1 VIIAGLTG
9 SIAMGKSTVAG
20 MFADLGVPTFD
31 ADDAVRDIY
40 AGDGAKAVE
49 AAFPG
54 VMVAGQVDR
63 ERLGSR
69 VLGDA
74 EALQRLE
81 GLVHPAV
88 AQARVQFLERAAAA
102 GRRLVIIDVP
112 LLFETGGEENVDLVI
127 VVSAPESIQRAR
139 AMGRPGM
146 TDTKLEAILSRQTS
160 DAEKKRRAHF
170 IIDTRG
176 RLELTRAVVGQFMRS
191 AAALAGGRTRHA

>member
-1 VIIAGLTG
+1 MIIAGLTG

-20 MFADLGVPTFD
+20 MFAELGVPTFD
-31 ADDAVRDIY
+31 ADDAVRDFY
-40 AGDGAKAVE
+40 AGEGAKAVE

-54 VMVAGQVDR
+54 VTVSGQVDR

-88 AQARVQFLERAAAA
+88 AQRRVQFVERAAAA
-102 GRRLVIIDVP
+102 GRRLVIVDVP

-139 AMGRPGM
+139 ALARTGM
-146 TDTKLEAILSRQTS
+146 TEAKLEAILSRQTA
-160 DAEKKRRAHF
+160 DREKRRRAHF

-176 RLELTRAVVGQFMRS
+176 RLELTRAVVAQFMRS
-191 AAALAGGRTRHA
+191 IAPLAGGRTRHA

>member
-1 VIIAGLTG
+1 VIVAGLTG

-20 MFADLGVPTFD
+20 MFGALGVPVFD
-31 ADDAVRDIY
+31 SDDAVRGFY
-40 AGDGAKAVE
+40 SGDGAPAVE

-54 VMVAGQVDR
+54 VVVSGQVDR
-63 ERLGSR
+63 ERLGAR

-88 AQARVQFLERAAAA
+88 AHSRVQFVERAAAA
-102 GRRLVIIDVP
+102 GRRFVIVDVP
-112 LLFETGGEENVDLVI
+112 LLFETGGEANVDLVI
-127 VVSAPESIQRAR
+127 VVTAPESIQRERVLAR
-139 AMGRPGM
+139 AGM
-146 TDTKLEAILSRQTS
+146 TEPKLEAILSRQMP
-160 DAEKKRRAHF
+160 DAEKRRRAHF

-191 AAALAGGRTRHA
+191 VGAMAGGRTRDA

>member
-1 VIIAGLTG
+1 MIIAGLTG

-20 MFADLGVPTFD
+20 IFAELGVPTFD
-31 ADDAVRDIY
+31 ADEAVRDFY
-40 AGDGAKAVE
+40 AGDGANAIE

-54 VMVAGQVDR
+54 VTVSGQVDR

-88 AQARVQFLERAAAA
+88 AQGRGQFVERAAAA
-102 GRRLVIIDVP
+102 GRRLVIVDVP
-112 LLFETGGEENVDLVI
+112 LLFETGGEANVDLVV
-127 VVSAPESIQRAR
+127 VVSAPASIQRAR

-146 TDTKLEAILSRQTS
+146 TEAKLEAILSRQTS
-160 DAEKKRRAHF
+160 DADKRRRAHF

-176 RLELTRAVVGQFMRS
+176 RLELTRAVVAQFMRS
-191 AAALAGGRTRHA
+191 AAALTGGRTRHA

>member
-31 ADDAVRDIY
+31 ADDAVRDFY

-54 VMVAGQVDR
+54 VTVSGQVDR

-88 AQARVQFLERAAAA
+88 AQARVRFLERAAAA
-102 GRRLVIIDVP
+102 GRRLAIVDVP
-112 LLFETGGEENVDLVI
+112 LLFETGGEASVDLVI
-127 VVSAPESIQRAR
+127 VVSAPASIQRVR

-146 TDTKLEAILSRQTS
+146 TEAKLEAILSRQTS
-160 DAEKKRRAHF
+160 DGEKRRRAHF
-170 IIDTRG
+170 VIDTRG
-176 RLELTRAVVGQFMRS
+176 GLELTQAVVAQFIRS
-191 AAALAGGRTRHA
+191 TAAMAGGRTGHA

>member
-1 VIIAGLTG
+1 MIVAGLTG
-9 SIAMGKSTVAG
+9 SIAMGKSTVSA
-20 MFADLGVPTFD
+20 MFAEHGVPAFD
-31 ADDAVRDIY
+31 ADDAVREFY

-88 AQARVQFLERAAAA
+88 AQARVRFLERAAAA
-102 GRRLVIIDVP
+102 GRRLAIVDVP
-112 LLFETGGEENVDLVI
+112 LLFETGGEASVDLVI
-127 VVSAPESIQRAR
+127 VVSAPASIQRVR

-146 TDTKLEAILSRQTS
+146 TEAKLEAILSRQTS
-160 DAEKKRRAHF
+160 DGEKKRRAHF
-170 IIDTRG
+170 VIDTRG
-176 RLELTRAVVGQFMRS
+176 RLELTRAVVAQFIRS
-191 AAALAGGRTRHA
+191 TAAMAGGRTGHA

>member
-1 VIIAGLTG
+1 MIIAGLTG
-9 SIAMGKSTVAG
+9 SIAMGKSTVGG
-20 MFADLGVPTFD
+20 MFAEFGVPIFD
-31 ADDAVRDIY
+31 ADDAVRDFY

-54 VMVAGQVDR
+54 VMVSGQVDR

-74 EALQRLE
+74 EALKRLE

-88 AQARVQFLERAAAA
+88 GQARVHFVERAAAA
-102 GRRLVIIDVP
+102 GRRLVIVDVP
-112 LLFETGGEENVDLVI
+112 LLFETGGEASVDLVI

-139 AMGRPGM
+139 VLARGGM
-146 TDTKLEAILSRQTS
+146 TETKLQAILSRQMS
-160 DAEKKRRAHF
+160 DAEKRRRAHF

-176 RLELTRAVVGQFMRS
+176 QLELTRVIVGQFLRS
-191 AAALAGGRTRHA
+191 IAAVAEGRTRHA

>member
-1 VIIAGLTG
+1 MIVAGLTG
-9 SIAMGKSTVAG
+9 SIAMGKSTVSA
-20 MFADLGVPTFD
+20 MFAEHGVPAFD
-31 ADDAVRDIY
+31 ADDAVREFY

-54 VMVAGQVDR
+54 VVVAGQVDR
-63 ERLGSR
+63 ERLGAR

-88 AQARVQFLERAAAA
+88 AQARVRFLERATAA
-102 GRRLVIIDVP
+102 GRRLAIVDVP
-112 LLFETGGEENVDLVI
+112 LLFETGGEASVDLVI
-127 VVSAPESIQRAR
+127 VVSAPASIQRVR

-146 TDTKLEAILSRQTS
+146 TEAKLEAILSRQTS

-170 IIDTRG
+170 VIDTRG
-176 RLELTRAVVGQFMRS
+176 RLKLTRAVVAQFMRS
-191 AAALAGGRTRHA
+191 TAAMAGGRTRHA

>member
-9 SIAMGKSTVAG
+9 SIGMGKSTVAG

-31 ADDAVRDIY
+31 ADHAVRAFY
-40 AGDGAKAVE
+40 AGDGAMAVE
-49 AAFPG
+49 ALFPG
-54 VMVAGQVDR
+54 VTVSGHVDR

-88 AQARVQFLERAAAA
+88 AQARAQFFEQATVS
-102 GRRLVIIDVP
+102 GRRLVVVDVP
-112 LLFETGGEENVDLVI
+112 LLFETGGEARVDLVI

-139 AMGRPGM
+139 VLARAGM
-146 TDTKLEAILSRQTS
+146 TEAKLEAILSRQMS
-160 DAEKKRRAHF
+160 DAEKRRRAHF
-170 IIDTRG
+170 LIDTGG
-176 RLELTRAVVGQFMRS
+176 RVEATRAVVGQFMRS
-191 AAALAGGRTRHA
+191 VAAMAGSATSHA